1 MRTQLYGILNGDA
14 KAWWYHAKL
23 RRDGN
28 VIEARR
34 RERQSILDKVASLR
48 EALDNG
54 GFLSIG
60 RGGWSLNMSRHHRL
74 IGYDTSVSFPIA
86 RACLLLGIPILDST
100 TIPDERI
107 LETIRMPMAVP
118 EREADAEPGG
128 GYHGLSYAPFPVVAR
143 MYAGLG
149 ATVYNLEGR

>member
-1 MRTQLYGILNGDA
+1 MRTQLYSILNDDA
-14 KAWWYHAKL
+14 KAWWYHIKL
-23 RRDGN
+23 RGDGD
-28 VIEARR
+28 VVEARR

-74 IGYDTSVSFPIA
+74 SGYESDIDFPIA
-86 RACLLLGIPILDST
+86 QACILLGIPILDST

-107 LETIRMPMAVP
+107 LETIHLPMAVP
-118 EREADAEPGG
+118 EGEAEAEPEG
-128 GYHGLSYAPFPVVAR
+128 GYRSFSCAPFPVIAR

-149 ATVYNLEGR
+149 ATVYNIEL